1 MLVHQTGLT
10 LHNREKATPS
20 YTLYA
25 PSWGDTAF
33 LIDLEGNEVNRWQL
47 SAPGNNQ
54 CEMLP
59 NGNFF
64 VSERMSEGP
73 PLGPGKGG
81 RLREYDWD
89 GNVVWEHVDIDQ
101 HHDSRRLAN
110 GGTAYIAWYAMAK
123 ELHAQVKGGIPG
135 SEHHQTGEIYG
146 DAIRELDAS
155 GDVVFEWRSEELDF
169 DKYPICP
176 LCNREEYAHA
186 NTISPMPN
194 GDYLVSFRVLN
205 LLVIIDRQTGRVK
218 WEHHDL
224 MMGHQHDC
232 QMIENGNILVYANG
246 YHTPIWTYSAALE
259 INPDS
264 HETVWKFDDPTN
276 KASFFSPH
284 ISGVQRLSSGNTLI
298 CEGAAGCI
306 FEVTPEGEVVW
317 EFVSPHVTHHA
328 MAGNVRWVFRARRY
342 AADSP
347 EIQNR
352 V

>member
-10 LHNREKATPS
+10 LHNREKATPG

-25 PSWGDTAF
+25 PSWGDQAF

-81 RLREYDWD
+81 RMREYDWD
-89 GNVVWEHVDIDQ
+89 DNVVWEHIDIDQ

-110 GGTAYIAWYAMAK
+110 GGTAYIAWYPMAK

-135 SEHHQTGEIYG
+135 TENHPTGEIYG
-146 DAIRELDAS
+146 DAIRELD
-155 GDVVFEWRSEELDF
+155 E
-169 DKYPICP
+169 
-176 LCNREEYAHA
+176 
-186 NTISPMPN
+186 
-194 GDYLVSFRVLN
+194 
-205 LLVIIDRQTGRVK
+205 TGKVK

-246 YHTPIWTYSAALE
+246 ITRRSGPIRRLWRS
-259 INPDS
+259 I
-264 HETVWKFDDPTN
+264 PTAT
-276 KASFFSPH
+276 K
-284 ISGVQRLSSGNTLI
+284 RSGNTMTRTTKRASSAHI
-298 CEGAAGCI
+298 SQAFSG
-306 FEVTPEGEVVW
+306 
-317 EFVSPHVTHHA
+317 SPVAT
-328 MAGNVRWVFRARRY
+328 R
-342 AADSP
+342 
-347 EIQNR
+347 
-352 V
+352 